1 MVSFLCFVQI
11 IFGTAGDHI
20 LLMLQIFAEH
30 IKKIQHLWAN
40 TVSRRQLKITLS
52 NGTVIRA
59 DACHES
65 WEQYG
70 GTTDELRITQDI
82 VERNNAWLHGNGA
95 AVTYDDDG
103 QPTYISE
110 EF

>member
-1 MVSFLCFVQI
+1 MANKKQI
-11 IFGTAGDHI
+11 PFYLRGLNLPFWLEGVTI
-20 LLMLQIFAEH
+20 E
-30 IKKIQHLWAN
+30 KVQHLWAN